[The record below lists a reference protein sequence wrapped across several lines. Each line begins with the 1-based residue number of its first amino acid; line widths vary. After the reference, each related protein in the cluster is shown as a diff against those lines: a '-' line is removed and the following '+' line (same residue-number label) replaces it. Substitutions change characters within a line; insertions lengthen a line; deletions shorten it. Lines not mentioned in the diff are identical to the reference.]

1 MSKALETLREMAK
14 LTVLSN
20 RLNDIQ
26 VKNLQSFPFVFFM
39 DVNQV
44 EISYDLT
51 NSMDVTT
58 EEDKE
63 EVEIKYDIVAEGK
76 AQHITYKLAIPD
88 MTFNDQLPKRLKA
101 LEGSVRN
108 IFWNDLKVHI
118 YINDKLEFESGI

>member
-14 LTVLSN
+14 LTVLSS
-20 RLNDIQ
+20 RLNDVQI
-26 VKNLQSFPFVFFM
+26 KNLQSFPFVFFM

-58 EEDKE
+58 EEDKKE
-63 EVEIKYDIVAEGK
+63 LDIKYDIVAEGK
-76 AQHITYKLAIPD
+76 AQNITYKLSIPD
-88 MTFNDQLPKRLKA
+88 MTFNDHLQKRFQA

-108 IFWNDLKVHI
+108 IFWNDLKVYI
-118 YINDKLEFESGI
+118 YINDKLEFESK